1 MERRRQGLSKG
12 SPQRWLGQDV
22 EVRRATGETDD
33 ELVVSVLDEVFRLIE
48 LDADGNAWLGKVH
61 LFNDNA
67 EKRSDK
73 ELAQVDV
80 RFDDGS
86 ELATAS
92 SESVAIVQTVRV
104 FLESMC
110 KQMVAIL
117 GATAQREVSTAQMG
131 EALAKWSSRSEQAA
145 GKWAY
150 KMQRDA
156 NEVEREK
163 VKATER
169 TAKQSKRWDSVTDIA
184 EVHKDIVKEWSDLF
198 REAVKAASATTNI
211 APPTQA
217 EVDAVFGGEVSL
229 DALRALASEMI
240 AEADYA
246 VRRKL
251 AKQFKSTV
259 MGLPTEQQQ
268 FIMLRAANA
277 LGAER
282 AKDCF
287 RWLSSP
293 RPTRAT

>member
-1 MERRRQGLSKG
+1 M
-12 SPQRWLGQDV
+12 
-22 EVRRATGETDD
+22 RRADGESDD
-33 ELVVSVLDEVFRLIE
+33 ELVGSVLDEVFKLVE
-48 LDADGNAWLGKVH
+48 LDADGSAWLGRVH

-67 EKRSDK
+67 EKRGER

-80 RFDDGS
+80 RVEDGS

-110 KQMVAIL
+110 KQVVAIL
-117 GATAQREVSTAQMG
+117 GATAARENSTAAMA
-131 EALAKWSSRSEQAA
+131 ESIAKWAGKSETAA
-145 GKWAY
+145 GKWRY
-150 KMQRDA
+150 REKRD
-156 NEVEREK
+156 EVELEREK
-163 VKATER
+163 VQATER
-169 TAKQSKRWDSVTDIA
+169 TAKHSKRWDSITDVA

-198 REAVKAASATTNI
+198 RETVKAASSSTSI

-217 EVDAVFGGEVSL
+217 EVDAVFGGEESL

-251 AKQFKSTV
+251 AKQFKATV
-259 MGLPTEQQQ
+259 MSLPKEQQQ

-293 RPTRAT
+293 RPKS